1 MANTLTGL
9 IPEIYAAADKVSRE
23 LVGAIPASSMA
34 FSASPAALNEPIRVP
49 ITRITQSQDITPSM
63 STGEPTDHVVDH
75 VDIKI
80 TKSKS
85 VTFGFVGEEQL
96 GLKNSFGYNELQT
109 KWITQAMR
117 QLSGEIEQ
125 DLMTEAAQNA
135 SRAFGT
141 AGTTPFAS
149 NLRDAAEIIK
159 MMKDNGAPEGD
170 LQLVANTSTG
180 VNLRSLTQ
188 LTNVNQSGSDRML
201 RQGIIADPIQGIY
214 VRETGKPV
222 DHTAGTGAGYLVVGA
237 LAAGTTDIPVD
248 TGTGTVLEADFVTFA
263 GDSNKYMV
271 ETGIAAPGTIKIAA
285 PGLLADVADNTAVT
299 VGGDYSANVAFDRDA
314 LQLVARPPAIP
325 EGGDDRDDSV
335 VVTDPVSG
343 ISFEVSRWSGNRKVR
358 YEVAIS
364 WGVKNI
370 KPEHSQ
376 ILLG

>member
-1 MANTLTGL
+1 MNTLTGL

-34 FSASPAALNEPIRVP
+34 FSHLPAAVNEAIRIP
-49 ITRITQSQDITPSM
+49 ITRITASQDISPSM
-63 STGEPTDHVVDH
+63 VIGEPTDHVVDH
-75 VDIKI
+75 VDIMV

-96 GLKNSFGYNELQT
+96 ALKNSFGYNELQT

-125 DLMTEAAQNA
+125 DLMIEASSSA

-149 NLRDAAEIIK
+149 NLRDAAEVLK
-159 MMKDNGAPEGD
+159 MMKDNGAPDGD
-170 LQLVANTSTG
+170 LQLVVNTSTG
-180 VNLRSLTQ
+180 VNIRSLTQ

-201 RQGIIADPIQGIY
+201 RQGIIADPIQGVHI
-214 VRETGKPV
+214 RETGKPV
-222 DHTAGTGAGYLVVGA
+222 EHTAGTGSGYVTSGA
-237 LAAGTTDIPVD
+237 LPVGTTVVPVV
-248 TGTGTVLEADFVTFA
+248 TGSGTVLEGDFITFA

-271 ETGIAAPGTIKIAA
+271 STGVAAPGSITIAP
-285 PGLLADVADNTAVT
+285 PGLRTEAANATAVT

-358 YEVAIS
+358 YEVAMA

-370 KPEHSQ
+370 KREHGFL
-376 ILLG
+376 LLG

>member
-34 FSASPAALNEPIRVP
+34 FSALPAAKDEAIRVP
-49 ITRITQSQDITPSM
+49 ITRITASQDISPSM
-63 STGEPTDHVVDH
+63 SIGEPTDHIVDY

-109 KWITQAMR
+109 KWIVQAMR
-117 QLSGEIEQ
+117 QLSGEIEN
-125 DLMTEAAQNA
+125 DLMVEAANNA

-149 NLRDAAEIIK
+149 NLRDAAEVLK
-159 MMKDNGAPEGD
+159 MMKDNGAPDGD
-170 LQLVANTSTG
+170 LQLVVDTSTG
-180 VNLRSLTQ
+180 VNIRSLTQ

-201 RQGIIADPIQGIY
+201 RQGIIADPIQGVHI
-214 VRETGKPV
+214 RETGKPV
-222 DHTAGTGAGYLVVGA
+222 EHTAGTGAGYVTSGVLPI
-237 LAAGTTDIPVD
+237 GTTVIPVV
-248 TGTGTVLEADFVTFA
+248 TGSGTVLEGDFITFA

-271 ETGIAAPGTIKIAA
+271 ATGVSAPGSITIAQ
-285 PGLLADVADNTAVT
+285 PGLRIEAANTTAVT

-358 YEVAIS
+358 YEVAMA

-370 KPEHSQ
+370 KPEHSHM
-376 ILLG
+376 LLG